1 MTEEEQKPK
10 EEEQKEEEVREEIEP
25 EVDELLTD
33 EDVKEILKIKKPEEK
48 KEGSRLEKPVI
59 RIKEKPKEEKPKEE
73 PKVEEKKE
81 EVKEKPKKE
90 KKEKIVIEKEK
101 KSDMNPIFALRTTAN
116 REDQVLDFITSNVQK
131 KGLDVYSIISPHGL
145 RGYIFLEAKDRQSAE
160 ESFQGV
166 PYARGLLPK
175 LVRYEEI
182 EHMLEQVKREV
193 NIQKSD
199 IVEII
204 SGPFKREKAKVTRI
218 DQQKEEVIVELLE
231 SAIPIPV
238 TVKLDSVKVIRRES
252 EEPEEEEKE

>member
-1 MTEEEQKPK
+1 MSEEEQKKKK
-10 EEEQKEEEVREEIEP
+10 EDKKEEP
-25 EVDELLTD
+25 EVEVDEFLTD
-33 EDVKEILKIKKPEEK
+33 EDVKEILKIKGAGK
-48 KEGSRLEKPVI
+48 KERPEKE
-59 RIKEKPKEEKPKEE
+59 KEEKPKEEPKKEE

-81 EVKEKPKKE
+81 EPKEKPKAEE

-116 REDQVLDFITSNVQK
+116 REDQVLDFVTSNVDK
-131 KGLDVYSIISPHGL
+131 KGLDVYSIITPHGL
-145 RGYIFLEAKDRQSAE
+145 RGYIFIEAKDRQTAE

-166 PYARGLLPK
+166 PYARGLLPN

-193 NIQKSD
+193 NIQKND

-231 SAIPIPV
+231 SAIPIPI
-238 TVKLDSVKVIRRES
+238 TVKLDAVKVIRRET
-252 EEPEEEEKE
+252 EEAPEEEKEE